1 MLQPEKVAGHRTPPP
16 GSGRFAPA
24 KGIPSSVPGVDA
36 PFARLTVAAAAACAL
51 ALAGCGAAT
60 EPPAPSRATGTID
73 TCPAAAPA
81 ADAKAVT
88 LTGVTGRAVV
98 VPPTEHTAPRITVD
112 APYRVDRSQAVVAAA
127 GSGAELTER
136 SVVTVCY
143 QGVNGR
149 TGAVFDDAFGR
160 ATSAEIAL
168 PDVVPGFRAALVGQR
183 SGTTVITAVTAAD
196 GYPKGE
202 PQAGVEPGDTLI
214 FAIRVLAAN

>member
-1 MLQPEKVAGHRTPPP
+1 MLQPQKVPSHRIPPA

-24 KGIPSSVPGVDA
+24 NGIPGTVPGVDA
-36 PFARLTVAAAAACAL
+36 LFARLAVAAAATCAL
-51 ALAGCGAAT
+51 PLTGCGAST
-60 EPPAPSRATGTID
+60 EAPAPSSATGTID
-73 TCPAAAPA
+73 SCPAAAPA
-81 ADAKAVT
+81 ADATAVT
-88 LTGVTGRAVV
+88 LTGVTGRAVI
-98 VPPTEHTAPRITVD
+98 VPPTEHAAPRITVE
-112 APYRVDRSQAVVAAA
+112 APYRVDRSQTVVAQA

-149 TGAVFDDAFGR
+149 TGTVFDDAFGR

-168 PDVVPGFRAALVGQR
+168 PDMVPGFRAALVGQR
-183 SGTTVITAVTAAD
+183 SGTTVVTAITAAD

-202 PQAGVEPGDTLI
+202 PKAGVEPGDTLI

>member
-1 MLQPEKVAGHRTPPP
+1 M
-16 GSGRFAPA
+16 
-24 KGIPSSVPGVDA
+24 DA

-51 ALAGCGAAT
+51 LPLAGCGAAT
-60 EPPAPSRATGTID
+60 EGPAPARATGTID

-88 LTGVTGRAVV
+88 LSGATGRAVV
-98 VPPTEHTAPRITVD
+98 VPPTEHAAPRITVD
-112 APYRVDRSQAVVAAA
+112 APYRVDRTQIVVAEP
-127 GSGAELTER
+127 GSGVELTER

-183 SGTTVITAVTAAD
+183 SGTTVVTAVTAVD

-202 PQAGVEPGDTLI
+202 PKAGVDPGDTLI